1 VAFSNWLGKIGMPAR
16 AAFPLANRTNRLLAE
31 VVELIPARTMFARVS
46 RPVPLFD
53 FVIVLGVLV
62 VAMVRLI
69 GLVQA
74 CAVNLLYQDQWD
86 LMRPIFENQGPLGC
100 FYWQHGPHRQGL
112 GGVINWYLYRATA
125 WDVRAEAW
133 VEIAIL
139 FLAALAAIVLSVRL
153 RGRLKWTDAAYPLLL
168 INPLHWETIL
178 LTPNMAHSILPVLLV
193 LLLAHA
199 WISRHWVVR
208 LLSVGILNLL
218 CLFTGFGFCAFA
230 SSTLLLAW
238 LLLRSDEEE
247 RRRLLG
253 IAVLAALTVA
263 AFGWHYRWDPAVP
276 GWRFPVANWWD
287 YPRFMAFMYSSL
299 LGWRAMSWGPVL
311 AGGGVLAL
319 VIGAFVWSAK
329 SIGQRPLRVEMQAVW
344 LLTATTLL
352 YGAFTAIGRLPVNIE
367 AAFMWRYLTLLVPGI
382 CGLLLLVQSEADRA
396 SVRVRGASTMVLLA
410 LALVIWGNFL
420 PENHAAAVARAKTRW
435 IEKYRASRDLAVT
448 NAQADFTIYGT
459 DPNPPMI
466 AARLRWLDH
475 ENLSFFKDKA
485 ANPAI
490 MQE

>member
-1 VAFSNWLGKIGMPAR
+1 MES
-16 AAFPLANRTNRLLAE
+16 
-31 VVELIPARTMFARVS
+31 IPPNAKSARVLS
-46 RPVPLFD
+46 VVPLFD
-53 FVIVLGVLV
+53 FVVVLGVLV

-86 LMRPIFENQGPLGC
+86 LMRPIFDNQGPLAC

-133 VEIAIL
+133 VEVAIL
-139 FLAALAAIVLSVRL
+139 FLAAMAAIALSVRL
-153 RGRLKWTDAAYPLLL
+153 RGRLTWTDAAYPLLL

-208 LLSVGILNLL
+208 LLGVGILNLL

-230 SSTLLLAW
+230 SSTTLLAW
-238 LLLRSDEEE
+238 LLLRSDKEE
-247 RRRLLG
+247 RRRLIG
-253 IAVLAALTVA
+253 IAIFAAFAVA

-276 GWRFPVANWWD
+276 GWRFPVANWGD

-299 LGWRAMSWGPVL
+299 LGWRAVSWGSVL

-329 SIGQRPLRVEMQAVW
+329 SVGRRPLKVEMHAIW
-344 LLTATTLL
+344 LLTATTLF
-352 YGAFTAIGRLPVNIE
+352 YGGFTAIGRLPTGIE

-382 CGLLLLVQSEADRA
+382 CGLLLLVQSETARA
-396 SVRVRGASTMVLLA
+396 GARVRGASMVASLA
-410 LALVIWGNFL
+410 LVLVIWGNFV
-420 PENHAAAVARAKTRW
+420 PEHHAAAIAREKTRW

-448 NAQADFTIYGT
+448 NAQANFTIYGT
-459 DPNPPMI
+459 DPNLPVI

-475 ENLSFFKDKA
+475 ANLSFFKDTA
-485 ANPAI
+485 VNPTI
-490 MQE
+490 MQK